1 MSYQSTSLWKGAF
14 DERPDDTHANFRKAL
29 LTQLESMRRR
39 VSQLISS
46 IPADCK
52 DLTVHDVT
60 HLDALWESAQ
70 QICGDKWALNPAE
83 AFVFG
88 AAVLIHDAGLTTL
101 AYPTGKAGLK
111 ATTLWADLAAP
122 LLDVSGDPTEEQGT
136 NCIHPDHEASILF
149 EVLRTLH
156 ADCATELCVQAWDK
170 AQLGPQYLIEDS
182 ELREAYGEAIGR
194 IASSHHWSAERLPAE
209 LSTSVGG
216 SPSLPAEWTVNECK
230 LACLIRCAD
239 AAQVDRTRAPLM
251 LYAAL
256 GPRGYSNL
264 HWRSQSKL
272 NRPILKDDAIHFNS
286 SSAFSDA
293 DADAWWVAFD
303 LASILDRELRATNA
317 ILTEIGETTFAAQ
330 RVAGAESPRAF
341 SRYVRPNKWRPIDA
355 SIRVSDPLR
364 LAKTLGGRNLY
375 GTSAFVPFRELIQN
389 SADAIRG
396 RRALEKLGRE
406 FGKICVTI
414 DQHPSN
420 EGMCL
425 IHVDDN
431 GIGMSERVL
440 CTTLVDFG
448 KSFWNSNLITEEFPG
463 LRSLKV
469 KHIGKFGIGFFSV
482 FEVSQE
488 VRVTSRRY
496 DAGYQDT
503 RMLEFR
509 GLISRPL
516 LREAK
521 GSDLPSGTSTRVT
534 LTIPK
539 RLTQH
544 LSVSADD
551 FLVDSPAGYTE
562 YRRIMEMGGPTLKS
576 VIRGLS
582 SFLDIE
588 LEFIDRRNGESFL
601 HTPDIYEKSAE
612 EFLLELPAVA
622 KPSVHYDAAASL
634 RPIKSDD
641 GDSFGRAA
649 LDVDALLDSK
659 RPSRGFISVGGI
671 VSPSRGRGLR
681 SEGTVDIPYVGVVE
695 GRTERAARDFSVSIA
710 PKRAVMAWLHDQI
723 RDLNMEVLRKSEQMT
738 ISAFCL
744 AATGTD
750 SGIPFAFNCGEIKTV
765 TAIADLAQRLQ
776 RIMVPVS
783 WRYDAWPEIMGYN
796 VLRPD
801 YFEAEL
807 AEDVVVLAAG
817 SDRLL
822 EEDQAKLF
830 RKSGGGKLDREKVL
844 RSWKE
849 GRAFIELIERVWGRE
864 CNIML
869 ALRPIFSTQ
878 IASLAG
884 DRWIISFDR
893 TG

>member
-1 MSYQSTSLWKGAF
+1 MSYDSTCLWKGAF
-14 DERPDDTHANFRKAL
+14 DEPQHDANGGSRKLL
-29 LTQLESMRRR
+29 LTQLESMRQR
-39 VSQLISS
+39 VSQLISF

-70 QICGDKWALNPAE
+70 QICGDKWVLNPAE

-101 AYPTGKAGLK
+101 AYPAGKAGLK
-111 ATTLWADLAAP
+111 ETTLWADLAAP
-122 LLDVSGDPTEEQGT
+122 LLETSRNPTEEQGAGH
-136 NCIHPDHEASILF
+136 IDPDQEASILF

-156 ADCATELCVQAWDK
+156 ADCAAGLCVQAWDK
-170 AQLGPQYLIEDS
+170 AKLGPQYLIEDG

-194 IASSHHWSAERLPAE
+194 IASSHHWSPERLPAE
-209 LSTSVGG
+209 LSTSLGG

-251 LYAAL
+251 LYAAI
-256 GPRGYSNL
+256 GPKGYSNL

-293 DADAWWVAFD
+293 EADAWWVAYD
-303 LASILDRELRATNA
+303 LASVLDRELRATNA
-317 ILTEIGETTFAAQ
+317 ILTEIGEPTFAAQ

-341 SRYVRPNKWRPIDA
+341 SRYVRPTRWRPIDA
-355 SIRVSDPLR
+355 SIRVSDPLQ

-375 GTSAFVPFRELIQN
+375 GASAFVPFRELLQN
-389 SADAIRG
+389 AADAVRA
-396 RRALEKLGRE
+396 RRALEHLGRE
-406 FGKICVTI
+406 FGRISLTVDK
-414 DQHPSN
+414 HPSD
-420 EGMCL
+420 ESMCL

-448 KSFWNSNLITEEFPG
+448 KSFWTSNLITEEFPG
-463 LRSLKV
+463 LRSSKV
-469 KHIGKFGIGFFSV
+469 RHIGKFGIGFFSV

-496 DAGYQDT
+496 DAGHKDT
-503 RMLEFR
+503 RILEFR

-521 GSDLPSGTSTRVT
+521 GSDLPNGASTRVT
-534 LTIPK
+534 LTIAK
-539 RLTQH
+539 KLTQH
-544 LSVSADD
+544 LTGPADD
-551 FLVDSPAGYTE
+551 VFFDGPAGYIE
-562 YRRIMEMGGPTLKS
+562 HRRFMENGGPTLES

-588 LEFIDRRNGESFL
+588 LEFIDRRNGEGFL
-601 HTPDIYEKSAE
+601 HTPDIYEKPAE
-612 EFLLELPAVA
+612 VFLSELPARLRPPV
-622 KPSVHYDAAASL
+622 YFDAAASL
-634 RPIKSDD
+634 RPIKSGD

-649 LDVDALLDSK
+649 LDLDTLLDSN
-659 RPSRGFISVGGI
+659 RLSRSFVSVGGI
-671 VSPSRGRGLR
+671 VSSSRGRGLR
-681 SEGTVDIPYVGVVE
+681 SQGGVEIPYVGVVE
-695 GRTERAARDFSVSIA
+695 GQTERAARDFSISTA
-710 PKRAVMAWLHDQI
+710 PESAITAWLRDQI
-723 RDLNMEVLRKSEQMT
+723 QNLNLEILRKSEQMT
-738 ISAFCL
+738 IAAFCY
-744 AATGTD
+744 AATGLD
-750 SGIPFAFNCGEIKTV
+750 SGIPFAFNCGIIKTV
-765 TAIADLAQRLQ
+765 TGITELAKRLQ
-776 RIMVPVS
+776 GIMVPVS
-783 WRYDAWPEIMGYN
+783 WRYDTWPEIMGYN

-807 AEDVVVLAAG
+807 AEEVVVLSAG

-822 EEDQAKLF
+822 EEDQA
-830 RKSGGGKLDREKVL
+830 RSYSKSGGGKLDRQEVFK
-844 RSWKE
+844 RWKN
-849 GRAFIELIERVWGRE
+849 GHAFLELIERVWGGE
-864 CNIML
+864 CNVSL
-869 ALRPIFSTQ
+869 CRRPIFSTQ

-884 DRWIISFDR
+884 DRWVVSFDR
-893 TG
+893 MG